1 MSDSYVI
8 QFSGPIDDPATRAL
22 LAWLAA
28 RGYSAQQT
36 EILTRITVAR
46 PVVAAL
52 AAGDEGID
60 VSRHNWPVD
69 FAAARTAGKRFAY
82 IRASM
87 GLPGGEYSG
96 RDDKFGLHRQAARAA
111 GLLDGAYHYFV
122 WNLDGGL
129 QADHFHKTVG
139 GDPGALPPVVDV
151 EPRESDTP
159 AVVDRAR
166 STLHLVGFINRLQA
180 LSGKAPVLYTS
191 ANAWARMTTEPEWIR
206 NYLLWVADY
215 ASPLE
220 LPAQAAFA
228 WMHQYRVAEA
238 GELDWHP
245 GRLDLDR
252 YTGDDR
258 PPTPP
263 AAPPAPA
270 HDLRDKTN
278 QQVIN
283 LFNSVFGGL
292 AELGRAV
299 PDWASSMA
307 LNATV
312 RQAPY
317 SGPAIEEMPL
327 TGAEKAAL
335 VAALGRSPA

>member
-1 MSDSYVI
+1 MSDSYTI
-8 QFSGPIDDPATRAL
+8 QFTGPGDDPATQAL
-22 LAWLAA
+22 LAWLAE
-28 RGYSAQQT
+28 RGYSARQT

-46 PVVAAL
+46 PIIPAL

-69 FAAARTAGKRFAY
+69 FAAAARAGKRFAY
-82 IRASM
+82 LRASM
-87 GLPGGEYSG
+87 GLPGGDYSG
-96 RDDKFGLHRQAARAA
+96 RDDRFAAHRQAARVA

-139 GDPGALPPVVDV
+139 GDLGALPPVVDV

-159 AVVDRAR
+159 AVVDRGR

-180 LSGKAPVLYTS
+180 LSGKAPVIYTS
-191 ANAWARMTTEPEWIR
+191 ASAWARMTTEPEWIR

-215 ASPLE
+215 ASPLD
-220 LPAQAAFA
+220 LPAHAAFA

-252 YTGDDR
+252 YTGDDA
-258 PPTPP
+258 PPP
-263 AAPPAPA
+263 APTDPPAPA
-270 HDLRDKTN
+270 PVHDLRDKTN

-283 LFNSVFGGL
+283 LFWDTFGSFSQLSRALPGWGESL
-292 AELGRAV
+292 AGSA
-299 PDWASSMA
+299 AI
-307 LNATV
+307 
-312 RQAPY
+312 RQQPY

-327 TGAEKAAL
+327 SGAEKAAL
-335 VAALGRSPA
+335 VAAL